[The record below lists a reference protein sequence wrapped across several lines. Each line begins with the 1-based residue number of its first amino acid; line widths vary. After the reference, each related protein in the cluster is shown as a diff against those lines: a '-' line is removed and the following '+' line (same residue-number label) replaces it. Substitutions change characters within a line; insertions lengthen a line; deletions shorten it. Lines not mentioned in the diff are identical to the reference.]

1 MGLRFRKSVN
11 FGPLRV
17 NFSKS
22 GIGYSVGSK
31 HYRITKTAKGAIR
44 HTTTIPGTGISY
56 VTESRIRKKQLNNYD
71 SSTGRGNQPPVTTP
85 QPPQSPK
92 MDKNKL
98 WWIGVVIFGLLV
110 FSAPWVFAKI
120 LFAISAAVCLPIS
133 KNPLNNWQRTL
144 IIVLATIIATYSAA
158 GVQSDSKNKS
168 PTPTPTPIS
177 TIEPTAKPD
186 PTVAPT
192 EKPTPKPTEKPTPEP
207 TEEPTPEP
215 TPDPTPIPTEKPTP
229 EPTKEPEQQSET
241 VWLSRTGKKYHRDP
255 TCGNMKNPIES
266 TLDEAIASGR
276 QPCEKCYG

>member
-11 FGPLRV
+11 FGPFRV

-31 HYRITKTAKGAIR
+31 YYRVTKTAKGTVRRTA
-44 HTTTIPGTGISY
+44 TLPETGISY
-56 VTESRIRKKQLNNYD
+56 VTESRKKQNLSAGHQNGGNGG
-71 SSTGRGNQPPVTTP
+71 GRTPIFTP
-85 QPPQSPK
+85 QPSPSPK
-92 MDKNKL
+92 MDKSKL
-98 WWIGVVIFGLLV
+98 WWIGVVVFGLL
-110 FSAPWVFAKI
+110 FISAPGVLAKI
-120 LFAISAAVCLPIS
+120 LFAVCAAVCLPIS

-144 IIVLATIIATYSAA
+144 IVVLATIIATYSAA

-177 TIEPTAKPD
+177 TIEPTEKPD

-192 EKPTPKPTEKPTPEP
+192 EKPTPKPTDKPTPEP
-207 TEEPTPEP
+207 TEKPTLEP

-229 EPTKEPEQQSET
+229 EPTEEPEEQSET
-241 VWLSRTGKKYHRDP
+241 VWISRTGKKYHRDP

-276 QPCEKCYG
+276 QPCEKCY